1 MPNSLIDRGPHIGQP
16 LLFFCCWH
24 EGSVLFME
32 QFCIVSSVPLLQ
44 YRFLVLLSTLG
55 ASTSSSCN
63 SRGEHRDFWV
73 WSSCL
78 GDSGVQQAEA
88 WFVWG
93 FFFLFFWCPNCGK
106 GLNDPKSTR
115 IASGDAAWNCG
126 PSEDGRPVFTLEK
139 RCLHGCW
146 GHGGQNG
153 DQVRGP
159 ACCFFFTMCCQK
171 GEIEDGALVR
181 RKR

>member
-88 WFVWG
+88 WFVFFVFLVPKLRKRVEWSQKHQDRQWG
-93 FFFLFFWCPNCGK
+93 RSVKLWTKRGRQASFYVRKTLF
-106 GLNDPKSTR
+106 TR
-115 IASGDAAWNCG
+115 VL
-126 PSEDGRPVFTLEK
+126 RT
-139 RCLHGCW
+139 W
-146 GHGGQNG
+146 GTK
-153 DQVRGP
+153 RGP
-159 ACCFFFTMCCQK
+159 GKRTSLLFFFTMCCQK
-171 GEIEDGALVR
+171 GEIEDGALAR